1 MRSALLIFLFIS
13 LLSKAQY
20 NCYDD
25 NYNRTLQFIK
35 QTNDTNITNYTKKR
49 LELSNKVI
57 GCQYPNILLE
67 CTNADT
73 NYLYSI
79 ESDIVILNFNYY
91 YCDWCKDQSQE
102 LVDYK
107 HKSKQSVKIISVF
120 KENKSDIIDLIEQF
134 KNEIEIVA
142 NFPKNIDYYTLLSGL
157 PTTFILDKN
166 KHILQLLQFENQT
179 IK

>member
-1 MRSALLIFLFIS
+1 MKSVLLFLLFIS

-20 NCYDD
+20 NCYED
-25 NYNRTLQFIK
+25 NYNITLQFIK

-67 CTNADT
+67 CFNADT
-73 NYLYSI
+73 NYLFSI

-91 YCDWCKDQSQE
+91 YCDWCKELLQE
-102 LVDYK
+102 FVDYK
-107 HKSKQSVKIISVF
+107 HKSKQTVKIISVF
-120 KENKSDIIDLIEQF
+120 KENKSDIFDLSERF

-142 NFPKNIDYYTLLSGL
+142 NFPKNVDYYALLSGL

>member
-1 MRSALLIFLFIS
+1 MKLTTLLLLIIS
-13 LLSKAQY
+13 TLSKAQY

-25 NYNRTLQFIK
+25 NYNKTLQYIN
-35 QTNDTNITNYTKKR
+35 QPTDTNITNYTTKR
-49 LELSNKVI
+49 HELSNKVI

-67 CTNADT
+67 FTNADT

-91 YCDWCKDQSQE
+91 YCDWCKDQLQE

-107 HKSKQSVKIISVF
+107 HKSKQTVKIISVF
-120 KENKSDIIDLIEQF
+120 KENKSDIIDLIERF

-142 NFPKNIDYYTLLSGL
+142 NFPKNVDYYTLLSGE